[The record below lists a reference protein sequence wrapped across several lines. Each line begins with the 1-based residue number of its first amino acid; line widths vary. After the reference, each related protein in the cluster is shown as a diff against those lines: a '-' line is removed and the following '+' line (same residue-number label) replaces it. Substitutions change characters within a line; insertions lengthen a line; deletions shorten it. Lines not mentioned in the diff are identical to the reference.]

1 MNVVNIKS
9 RDIWKLEGG
18 KMDKKDIIKTLRNY
32 QKDVAD
38 QYNILTIGIFGS
50 TARGKEG
57 EYSDIDVVV
66 RIPKPDLFMLAG
78 IKNDLEKR
86 LCRPV
91 DIITYRDTMNPFL
104 KKRIDKEAVY
114 A

>member
-1 MNVVNIKS
+1 
-9 RDIWKLEGG
+9 
-18 KMDKKDIIKTLRNY
+18 MDKKDIMKILRNY
-32 QKDVAD
+32 QKDVAE

-50 TARGKEG
+50 AARDQGG
-57 EYSDIDVVV
+57 EDSDVDVVV
-66 RIPKPDLFMLAG
+66 HIPKPDLFMLAG

-91 DIITYRDTMNPFL
+91 DIITYRDSMNPFF
-104 KKRIDKEAVY
+104 KKRIDREAVY